1 MNTTGAITGYIDVA
15 QLVLYAFW
23 IFFAGLIIYLRRED
37 KREGYPLESERSEHI
52 KVQGWPAMPAPKTF
66 KLAHGGEV
74 QAPSP
79 EKDRRPIKAEPIAPF
94 PGAALAPTG
103 NPLADG
109 VGPAAWGLRAK
120 EPDLTFEGEPKIV
133 PLRVATD
140 YAVARQDIDPRGMAI
155 VGADGVAAGTITDV
169 WVDRSEP
176 QVRFLEFKVAATG
189 RSALV
194 PIYFAHI
201 NAGRS
206 QVEVDAI
213 LGSQFAGVPGLS
225 NPDQVTL
232 DEEDRI
238 SAYYGGGKLYAEP
251 SREEPLL

>member
-1 MNTTGAITGYIDVA
+1 MNTVGDITGYIDVA

-52 KVQGWPAMPAPKTF
+52 THQGWPAMPAPKTF
-66 KLAHGGEV
+66 RLAHGGEV
-74 QAPSP
+74 QTPRP

-94 PGAALAPTG
+94 PGAPLAPTG

-109 VGPAAWGLRAK
+109 VGPAAWGIRAE
-120 EPDLTFEGEPKIV
+120 EPDLTLEGAPKIV

-140 YAVARQDIDPRGMAI
+140 YAVAKQDIDPRGMPI
-155 VGADGVAAGTITDV
+155 VGADGAVGGTIRDV

-176 QVRFLEFKVAATG
+176 QVRFLELTVAGTG
-189 RSALV
+189 RNVLI

-201 NAGRS
+201 NAALGR
-206 QVEVDAI
+206 VETDSI
-213 LGSQFAGVPGLS
+213 LGSQFAGVPGLA
-225 NPDQVTL
+225 NPDQVTFA
-232 DEEDRI
+232 EEDRI

-251 SREEPLL
+251 SRQEPLL